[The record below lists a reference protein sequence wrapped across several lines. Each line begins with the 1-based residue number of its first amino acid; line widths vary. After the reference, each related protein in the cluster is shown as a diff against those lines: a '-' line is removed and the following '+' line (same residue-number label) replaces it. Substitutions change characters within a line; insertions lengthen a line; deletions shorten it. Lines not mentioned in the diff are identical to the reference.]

1 MKELRMKL
9 FAAIL
14 FLAGM
19 TTTEAQTLRGTVT
32 DAISGEALIGATVK
46 VVEADK
52 GTISDADGNFRIDIP
67 QTRQWRT
74 NLPSPTLTQ
83 ASSLPTSSL
92 A

>member
-46 VVEADK
+46 VVEARDV
-52 GTISDADGNFRIDIP
+52 GLRGEG
-67 QTRQWRT
+67 
-74 NLPSPTLTQ
+74 Q
-83 ASSLPTSSL
+83 AGRGSQDRPVPD
-92 A
+92 